1 MQLSVIIVNYN
12 VKFFLEQCLLSVHK
26 AVEGME
32 AEVLVVDNAST
43 DGSREYLEPKFKN
56 TCFTW
61 NTENIGFGKA
71 CNQALKHASG
81 EYILFL
87 NPDTVVPEDCFTACL
102 SFFNQ
107 TADAGAL
114 GIRMLDGSGKFLPE
128 SKRSFPSPATS
139 FYKLSGLS
147 YLFPRSKTFGRYHL
161 GYLNEHQNHE
171 VDVLAGAFMMI
182 PKKVLDQTG
191 GFDEN
196 FFMYGEDVDLSYR
209 IQKAACPAT
218 GGSYKN
224 YYFSERSILHFKGE
238 STKKSSANYVR
249 MFYDAMR
256 RFVNK
261 HYSSSSAG
269 VFTTLINA
277 AIWVRAFM
285 SLVKRFIQQVGLPLL
300 DAALIFFSYL
310 LSKFVWTKFVRPDI
324 QYQNKLLWTSFIVFS
339 FLFLIVSYYTGLYDK
354 QFRYK
359 NLWRSTFISLLI
371 ILAAYSLLPEEYR
384 FSRGMVLMGSF
395 FSYVVLYLWRRIL
408 LQTDVLERAV
418 EKDDYFSLVAGTQAD
433 LQKVNNLLQ
442 QYGRTQ
448 TIQGFVSPLNE
459 EHALGNVTELRQ
471 LLQNTPANELILCQS
486 NSLSFAQIIQL
497 YEQTGKQVK
506 LRLHAEGSESIVAS
520 DSKNEAGEVL
530 HRQHYQISQSVNLR
544 LKRLIDFSS
553 SLFFLLS
560 FPFHLIFHKKPVGL
574 LQHSVQVLF
583 KRKTWIGY
591 SSNRPQLPVLPVSI
605 LGPAGLPHSSSTL
618 KEEGLLLADE
628 WYAREYE
635 PLYDLKIIFANY
647 QKLGSK

>member
-1 MQLSVIIVNYN
+1 MQLSIIIVNYN
-12 VKFFLEQCLLSVHK
+12 VKFFLEQCLLSVQK

-32 AEVLVVDNAST
+32 AEVFVVDNASN
-43 DGSREYLEPKFKN
+43 DGSRAYLEPKFS
-56 TCFTW
+56 TVSFTW
-61 NTENIGFGKA
+61 NVDNVGFGKA
-71 CNQALKHASG
+71 CNQALQQATG
-81 EYILFL
+81 EFILFL
-87 NPDTVVPEDCFTACL
+87 NPDTIVPEDCFSACI

-107 TADAGAL
+107 TTDAGAL
-114 GIRMLDGSGKFLPE
+114 GIRMLDGSGRFLPE
-128 SKRSFPSPATS
+128 SKRSFPSPAIS

-161 GYLNEHQNHE
+161 GYLSEHQNHE
-171 VDVLAGAFMMI
+171 IDVLAGAFMMI
-182 PKKVLDQTG
+182 RKEVLDVVG
-191 GFDEN
+191 GFDES

-209 IQKAACPAT
+209 IQKATCEAT
-218 GGSYKN
+218 GGCYKN

-238 STKKSSANYVR
+238 STKKSSVNYVR
-249 MFYDAMR
+249 MFYEAMS
-256 RFVNK
+256 RFVKK

-269 VFTTLINA
+269 LFTTLINA
-277 AIWVRAFM
+277 AIWVRALM
-285 SLVKRFIQQVGLPLL
+285 SLVKRFIQRVGLPLL
-300 DAALIFFSYL
+300 DATLIIGSYL
-310 LSKFVWTKFVRPDI
+310 LSKLVWTKYVRPEI
-324 QYQNKLLWTSFIVFS
+324 VYQNKLLWTSFIVFS

-408 LQTDVLERAV
+408 LQTDVLERAI
-418 EKDDYFSLVAGTQAD
+418 EEEDYFSLVAGTQAD
-433 LQKVNNLLQ
+433 LGKVNNLLQ

-459 EHALGNVTELRQ
+459 EHALGNISEIQQ

-486 NSLSFAQIIQL
+486 NALSFAQIIQL
-497 YEQTGKQVK
+497 YEQTGKRVK
-506 LRLHAEGSESIVAS
+506 LRLHAEASESIIAS

-530 HRQHYQISQSVNLR
+530 HQQHFCISQAVNLR
-544 LKRLIDFSS
+544 LKRLIDMSTA
-553 SLFFLLS
+553 LLFLLS
-560 FPFHLIFHKKPVGL
+560 FPLHFIFNKNPLRL
-574 LQHSVQVLF
+574 LQHSLQVLF
-583 KRKTWIGY
+583 NQKTWIGF
-591 SSNRPQLPVLPVSI
+591 SASRAHMPVLPPSV
-605 LGPAGLPHSSSTL
+605 LGPAGLPHSRSTL
-618 KEEGLLLADE
+618 KAEGLLLADE

-635 PLYDLKIIFANY
+635 PLYDLKIIFTNY

>member
-1 MQLSVIIVNYN
+1 MQLSVIIINYN
-12 VKFFLEQCLLSVHK
+12 VKFFLEQSLLSVHK

-209 IQKAACPAT
+209 IQKIACPAT
-218 GGSYKN
+218 GGNYKN

-486 NSLSFAQIIQL
+486 NSLSFAKIIQL

-506 LRLHAEGSESIVAS
+506 LRLHAEGSESIIAS

-574 LQHSVQVLF
+574 LQNSVQVLF
-583 KRKTWIGY
+583 KQKTWIGY

>member
-161 GYLNEHQNHE
+161 GYLNEHHNHE

-418 EKDDYFSLVAGTQAD
+418 EKDDYFSLVAGTRTD

-486 NSLSFAQIIQL
+486 NSLSFAKIIQL

-583 KRKTWIGY
+583 KQKTWIGY

-635 PLYDLKIIFANY
+635 PFYDLKIIFANY